1 MSVTTW
7 EVVADHVFMT
17 EKNVT
22 IETAKEI
29 EVKEEQEE
37 LEPQQMTETYDEPE
51 PRAVKEE
58 RVEVLV
64 FQEEGQLSV
73 KQETSTSV
81 VTSAS
86 EEIFHSGPE
95 LLQMVA
101 TKEEAESEP
110 IKEEKPE
117 SVQIKLK
124 QEDLCS
130 GQEEDQPTVK
140 QETHICTVI
149 PPCEEN
155 YNTEPEPN
163 QNQLLSANC
172 PEAESE
178 HQEGR
183 NQKDLGSSGDNNLE
197 PEKRHQHTKD
207 HQDNVNSSKVKR
219 HEAELSSCEVCGK
232 CFTKRKYLTDHMRT
246 HTGEKPYIC
255 TFCGKSFTNHSN
267 RAKHLRTHTNEKP
280 HPCDLCDKSFRQPNE
295 LARHFRTH
303 TGEKPFSCL
312 TCGKDFTQQSNLTVH
327 MRSHTG
333 EKPYSCNFCGNT
345 FRYGGQLTIHVRTH
359 TGEKPFS
366 CQTCGRGFAKQSALA
381 EHMRTHTGEKPY
393 PCKLCEKS
401 FRKSSALAY
410 HTRTHMSEGP

>member
-1 MSVTTW
+1 KYSEPSSRRRKRPSISSDCWIAAGEPKPGQNLQFFHSIMSVTTW

-37 LEPQQMTETYDEPE
+37 PEPQQMTETYDEPE

-101 TKEEAESEP
+101 TKEEAEPEPIKAEP

-117 SVQIKLK
+117 SVQIKLE

-130 GQEEDQPTVK
+130 GQEEDQPAVK

-155 YNTEPEPN
+155 DNTEPEPN

-183 NQKDLGSSGDNNLE
+183 NQQDLGSSGDNNQKDLGSSGDNNLE

-207 HQDNVNSSKVKR
+207 HQDNVDSSKVLR

-232 CFTKRKYLTDHMRT
+232 CFT
-246 HTGEKPYIC
+246 
-255 TFCGKSFTNHSN
+255 
-267 RAKHLRTHTNEKP
+267 
-280 HPCDLCDKSFRQPNE
+280 
-295 LARHFRTH
+295 
-303 TGEKPFSCL
+303 
-312 TCGKDFTQQSNLTVH
+312 
-327 MRSHTG
+327 
-333 EKPYSCNFCGNT
+333 
-345 FRYGGQLTIHVRTH
+345 
-359 TGEKPFS
+359 
-366 CQTCGRGFAKQSALA
+366 
-381 EHMRTHTGEKPY
+381 
-393 PCKLCEKS
+393 
-401 FRKSSALAY
+401 
-410 HTRTHMSEGP
+410 